1 MSFKFEGSSYV
12 VVTGVTSGFGLA
24 VCGEVLKVVGDGS
37 TIVMVGRN
45 EDRMSGA
52 VAKIR
57 AACGGRKVDIVK
69 VVYDLS
75 HLAGIP
81 EAVNQCFPDSDIS
94 NHDNFFLFNNAATL
108 GGTDP
113 VADVLDHRK
122 VSDYFNLN
130 VSSCL
135 LFTSNVLN
143 KISKQD
149 VRNKYLVNVSSLFA
163 VQPQSGCGLYCA
175 GKAARDMLFKVISG
189 ENPEL
194 RVLNWS
200 PGPMPTKMLD
210 ECAENKVGGESTE
223 YVRKLIREGRCVPCE
238 ESAVKMLKLLSGG
251 EFENGA
257 HIDVYDV

>member
-1 MSFKFEGSSYV
+1 MSFKFEGSSYII
-12 VVTGVTSGFGLA
+12 VTGVTSGLGLA
-24 VCGEVLKVVGDGS
+24 ICEEILKVVGDGS

-45 EDRMSGA
+45 ESRMNKA
-52 VAKIR
+52 VEKVKSCIQD
-57 AACGGRKVDIVK
+57 RKVEVVK

-75 HLAGIP
+75 DLAGISG
-81 EAVNQCFPDSDIS
+81 AVDRCFPNADVS
-94 NHDNFFLFNNAATL
+94 NHNNFFLFNNAATL

-113 VADVLDHRK
+113 VADMLDHQK

-130 VSSCL
+130 VSSCI

-143 KISKQD
+143 KISKQG
-149 VRNKYLVNVSSLFA
+149 VKNKYLVNVSSLFA
-163 VQPQSGCGLYCA
+163 VQPQPGCGLYCA
-175 GKAARDMLFKVISG
+175 GKAARDMLFRVVSG
-189 ENPEL
+189 ENPDL

-223 YVRKLIREGRCVPCE
+223 FVRKLIREGKCVPCE
-238 ESAVKMLKLLSGG
+238 ESAVKMLKLLNGG